1 MSKVTDALIKEI
13 ADAIN
18 TQVPQQKESRLI
30 GTIVGLHKPDGDT
43 DETRKYYK
51 VQLDGSDELTPA
63 LASCACDIGDRVTV
77 GISNHTATITGNLSS
92 ALFVKSVNAYFQL
105 IDDGLIVGRISED
118 GTRTGGY
125 VKISGD
131 MFEFYSASDEQLAT
145 YSPDSILFGD
155 YSDEVWPLAE
165 FGPSFVSLLE
175 DKAIIE
181 VLQNEGH
188 YVLTLEGNDAT
199 GLRAADEYGNKAEVI
214 AWGDRS
220 VAAALQV
227 VVAGVKSSIQ
237 VNGTGAYVTVP
248 YGTLF
253 VNGYE
258 VVNTNNLFSEGTV
271 KMKGKIASGDSRLFS
286 TTVNVPDGCKLAAIR
301 EVATYNVGTNGSLSV
316 SSYLQIMNFRSN
328 AISNEVSARIY
339 NSYSEQLKVQVTI
352 KWVAL
357 KASNI
362 YEADEIDIDLDPPEE

>member
-18 TQVPQQKESRLI
+18 TQVPQQKEARLI

-77 GISNHTATITGNLSS
+77 AISNHAATITGNLSS
-92 ALFVKSVNAYFQL
+92 ALFVKSVNAYIQL

-118 GTRTGGY
+118 GSRTGGY

-131 MFEFYSASDEQLAT
+131 MFEFYSASDELLAT
-145 YSPDSILFGD
+145 YSSDSIIFGE
-155 YSDEVWPLAE
+155 YSEDVWPLAE
-165 FGPSFVSLLE
+165 FSPSFVSLLE
-175 DKAIIE
+175 DKATIE
-181 VLQNEGH
+181 VLQNDGH

-214 AWGDRS
+214 AWADS
-220 VAAALQV
+220 FVAAALQV
-227 VVAGVKSSIQ
+227 VVANVKTSLTVTGSGVSI
-237 VNGTGAYVTVP
+237 TAP

-286 TTVNVPDGCKLAAIR
+286 TTVNVPAGCKLAAIR

-328 AISNEVSARIY
+328 AISNEISARIY